1 MQRIVI
7 IDIGSNSARLV
18 ISHIYKNGAYNMV
31 YNQKE
36 ALRLSQKVDGN
47 NLLTEEA
54 FASTI
59 DTMRSFAH
67 MCKIYQADKTIAVAT
82 AAIRNA
88 SNGADLVAKVAEQ
101 TGIQL
106 HIISGN
112 TEAYVSYLG
121 VINTLDVK
129 NGIIFDLGGGST
141 ELILFKNRKIL
152 ESVSLPLGAVNTTGM
167 FNIRNEM
174 PANVYNDLTAFIMSR
189 LSQYPWL
196 KQNNLPLIGVGGT
209 ARTIAKIIQRG
220 KKYPATKIH
229 NYAYPVQTF
238 RTFFNKLR
246 LTNLEQRKKISGLST
261 ERSDIILAGTS
272 IISCLLE
279 ATGAKKLI
287 TSGCGLREGL
297 FYDYYSKSN
306 NVPLIA
312 KNILE
317 RSRENTLRLFESD
330 TGHARHITKL
340 ALAMFD
346 GWMELHKVRK
356 SNRRLLETAALLHD
370 IGITINFYSHA
381 RHSAYM
387 IQNAKLFGLTHKEQI
402 ITSAIAGWHN
412 GVSKNYFKSRFYKEM
427 LTESNWKLINKLSL
441 LLALAE
447 SLDYSE
453 MRMVH
458 TLTPSFN
465 KKNAILAIHAEQMP
479 TIEMH
484 QIQDHLSWFKK
495 TFGVELK
502 IEVIQDPE
510 DMLIP
515 EEDAPDSA
523 LDRLLQEL
531 DADKPQKEG

>member
-1 MQRIVI
+1 MQRIAI

-36 ALRLSQKVDGN
+36 ALRLSQKVDGQ

-54 FASTI
+54 FTSTI

-88 SNGADLVAKVAEQ
+88 SNGGELVAKVAEL

-112 TEAYVSYLG
+112 TEAYISYLG

-174 PANVYNDLTAFIMSR
+174 PSNVYNDLNAFIMSR

-209 ARTIAKIIQRG
+209 ARTVAKIIQRA

-238 RTFFNKLR
+238 RSFFNKLR
-246 LTNLEQRKKISGLST
+246 LTNLEQRKKISGLSS
-261 ERSDIILAGTS
+261 ERSDIILAGSS

-330 TGHARHITKL
+330 TGHAHHITKL

-356 SNRRLLETAALLHD
+356 SYRRLLETAALLHD

-427 LTESNWKLINKLSL
+427 LTESNWKLINKLAL

-465 KKNAILAIHAEQMP
+465 KKNAVLTVHAEHMP

-484 QIQDHLSWFKK
+484 QLQDHLSWFKK
-495 TFGVELK
+495 TMGVELK
-502 IEVIQDPE
+502 VEVIQDPE
-510 DMLIP
+510 DMLLAD
-515 EEDAPDSA
+515 EGESDSA

-531 DADKPQKEG
+531 DADKPQKQA

>member
-1 MQRIVI
+1 MQRIAI

-36 ALRLSQKVDGN
+36 ALRLSQKVDGQ

-54 FASTI
+54 FTSTI

-88 SNGADLVAKVAEQ
+88 SNGGELVAKVAEL

-112 TEAYVSYLG
+112 TEAYISYLG

-174 PANVYNDLTAFIMSR
+174 PSNVYNDLNAFIMSR

-209 ARTIAKIIQRG
+209 ARTVAKIIQRA

-238 RTFFNKLR
+238 RSFFNKLR

-261 ERSDIILAGTS
+261 ERSDIILAGSS

-330 TGHARHITKL
+330 TGHAHHITKL

-356 SNRRLLETAALLHD
+356 SYRRLLETAALLHD

-427 LTESNWKLINKLSL
+427 LTESNWKLINKLAL

-465 KKNAILAIHAEQMP
+465 KKNAVLTVHAEHMP

-484 QIQDHLSWFKK
+484 QLQDHLSWFKK
-495 TFGVELK
+495 TMGVELK
-502 IEVIQDPE
+502 VEVIQDPE
-510 DMLIP
+510 DMLVAD
-515 EEDAPDSA
+515 EGESDSA

-531 DADKPQKEG
+531 DADKPQKQM

>member
-1 MQRIVI
+1 MQRIAI

-36 ALRLSQKVDGN
+36 ALRLSQKVDGQ

-54 FASTI
+54 FTSTI

-88 SNGADLVAKVAEQ
+88 SNGGELVAKVAEL

-112 TEAYVSYLG
+112 TEAYISYLG

-174 PANVYNDLTAFIMSR
+174 PSNVYNDLNAFIMSR

-209 ARTIAKIIQRG
+209 ARTVAKIIQRA

-238 RTFFNKLR
+238 RSFFNKLR

-261 ERSDIILAGTS
+261 ERSDIILAGSS

-330 TGHARHITKL
+330 TGHAHHITKL

-356 SNRRLLETAALLHD
+356 SYRRLLETAALLHD

-427 LTESNWKLINKLSL
+427 LTESNWKLINKLAL

-465 KKNAILAIHAEQMP
+465 KKNAVLTVHAEHMP

-484 QIQDHLSWFKK
+484 QLQDHLSWFKK
-495 TFGVELK
+495 TMGVELK
-502 IEVIQDPE
+502 VEVIQDPE
-510 DMLIP
+510 DMLVAD
-515 EEDAPDSA
+515 ESESDSA

-531 DADKPQKEG
+531 DADKPQKQV